1 VTPELAA
8 QIVKNF
14 ILPMFESEDKKS
26 LSLKYNKMQGMA
38 ASKVRKFKFAGG
50 GEASK
55 SVYGELKLSEKLA
68 EELESVRDH
77 VNSMNEFLEEARYER
92 DTFKRELDQV
102 TLKLQIKVKEVETQ
116 KREIMQMRLLN
127 QQTQIQ
133 C

>member
-1 VTPELAA
+1 
-8 QIVKNF
+8 
-14 ILPMFESEDKKS
+14 MFESEDKKS